1 MMRTAFSRISGMTAQ
16 QRTSLADEFD
26 RVSRIAVAEPVAVV
40 GIGCRFPGDV
50 DGPESFWDFLVA
62 GRNAISTVPADRWDA
77 EAFYHPDP
85 LTPGRMTTKWGGFVP
100 DVAGFDAEFFGIT
113 PREAAAMDPQQ
124 RMLLEVAWEA
134 LEHAGIPPDSLGGTR
149 TAVMMGVYFNEY
161 QSMLAASPQ
170 NVDAYSGTG
179 NAHSITVGRISYLL
193 GLRGPAVAVDT
204 ACSSSLVAVH
214 LACQS
219 LRLRETDLAL
229 AGGVSITLRPET
241 QIAIS
246 AWGLLSPQGRCAAFD
261 AAADG
266 FVRGEGAGVVVLKR
280 LTDAVRDGDQ
290 VLAVV
295 RGSAVNQDGRSNGVT
310 APNTAAQC
318 DVIADALRSG
328 DVAPD
333 SVNYVEA
340 HGTGTVLGDPIEFE
354 ALAATYGHGGDA
366 CALGAVKT
374 NIGHLEAAAG
384 IAGFIKATLA
394 VQRATIP
401 PNLHFSQWNPAI
413 DAASTRFFVPTQNS
427 PWPTAEGP
435 RRAAVSSFGLG
446 GTNAHVIIEQGSELA
461 PVSEGGE
468 DTGVSTLVVTG
479 KTAQR
484 MAATAQ
490 VLADWMEGPGAE
502 VAVADVAHTVNHHR
516 ARQAT
521 FGTVVARDRA
531 QAIAGLRALAAGQH
545 APGVVSHQ
553 DGSPGPGTVFVYSGR
568 GSQWAGM
575 GRQLLADEPAFAAAV
590 AELEPVFVEQAG
602 FSLRDVIAT
611 GKELVGIGQIQLGL
625 IGMQLTLTELWRSYG
640 VQPDLVIGHSMGEV
654 AAAVVAGALTPAE
667 GLRVTATRARLMAPL
682 SGQGGMALLG
692 LDAAATEALIAD
704 YPQVTVGIYNSPRQT
719 VIAGPTEQ
727 IDELI
732 ARVRA
737 QNRFASR
744 VNIEVAPHNPAMDA
758 LQPAMRSE
766 LADLTPRTPTIGII
780 STTYADLH
788 TQPIFDA
795 EHWATNM
802 RNPVR
807 FQQAIASA
815 GSGADGAYHTFIEI
829 SAHPLLTQAIADTLE
844 DAHRPTKS
852 AAKYLSIGTL
862 QRDADDTVTFR
873 TNLYTADIAHP
884 PHTCHPPEPHP
895 TIPTTPWQHTHHWIA
910 TTHPSTAAPEDPGSN
925 KVVVNG
931 QSTSES
937 RALEDWCHQLA
948 WPIRPAVS
956 ADPPSTAA
964 WLVVA
969 DNELCHELARAAD
982 SRVDSLSPPALAAG
996 SDPAALLDALRGV
1009 DNVLY
1014 APPVP
1019 GELLDIESAY
1029 QVFHATRRLA
1039 AAMVASSAT
1048 AISPPKL
1055 FIMTRNAQ
1063 PISEGDRANPGHAVL
1078 WGLGRSL
1085 ALEHPEIWGG
1095 IIDLDDSMP
1104 AELAVRH
1111 VLTAAHGT
1119 DGEDQVVYRSGARHV
1134 PRLQRRTLPGK
1145 PVTLNADAS
1154 QLVIGA
1160 TGNIGPHLIRQLAR
1174 MGAKTIVAM
1183 ARKPGALDELTQCLA
1198 ATGTDL
1204 IAVAADATD
1213 PAAMQTLFD
1222 RFGTELPP
1230 LEGIYLAAFAGRP
1243 ALLSEMT
1250 DDDVTT
1256 MFRPKLDALALLH
1269 RLSLKSPVRH
1279 FVLFS
1284 SVSGLLGSRWL
1295 AHYTATSAF
1304 LDSFAGARRTMGLPA
1319 TVVDWGLWKSLA
1331 DVQKDATQISAESGL
1346 QPMADEVAIGALPLV
1361 MNPDAAVATVVVAAD
1376 WPLLAAAYRTRGA
1389 LRIVDDLLPAPEDV
1403 GKGESE
1409 FRTSLRSCPAEKRR
1423 DMLFDHVGALAA
1435 TVMGMPPTEP
1445 LDPSAGFFQLGMDSL
1460 MSVTLQRALSE
1471 SLGEFLPASVV
1482 FDYPT
1487 VYSLTDYLATVLPEL
1502 LEIGAT
1508 AVATQQATDSYHE
1521 LTEAELLEQLSE
1533 RLRGTQ

>member
-1 MMRTAFSRISGMTAQ
+1 MRTAFSRISGMTAQ

-545 APGVVSHQ
+545 APGV
-553 DGSPGPGTVFVYSGR
+553 
-568 GSQWAGM
+568 
-575 GRQLLADEPAFAAAV
+575 
-590 AELEPVFVEQAG
+590 
-602 FSLRDVIAT
+602 
-611 GKELVGIGQIQLGL
+611 
-625 IGMQLTLTELWRSYG
+625 
-640 VQPDLVIGHSMGEV
+640 
-654 AAAVVAGALTPAE
+654 
-667 GLRVTATRARLMAPL
+667 
-682 SGQGGMALLG
+682 
-692 LDAAATEALIAD
+692 
-704 YPQVTVGIYNSPRQT
+704 
-719 VIAGPTEQ
+719 
-727 IDELI
+727 
-732 ARVRA
+732 
-737 QNRFASR
+737 
-744 VNIEVAPHNPAMDA
+744 
-758 LQPAMRSE
+758 
-766 LADLTPRTPTIGII
+766 
-780 STTYADLH
+780 
-788 TQPIFDA
+788 
-795 EHWATNM
+795 
-802 RNPVR
+802 
-807 FQQAIASA
+807 
-815 GSGADGAYHTFIEI
+815 
-829 SAHPLLTQAIADTLE
+829 
-844 DAHRPTKS
+844 
-852 AAKYLSIGTL
+852 
-862 QRDADDTVTFR
+862 
-873 TNLYTADIAHP
+873 
-884 PHTCHPPEPHP
+884 
-895 TIPTTPWQHTHHWIA
+895 
-910 TTHPSTAAPEDPGSN
+910 
-925 KVVVNG
+925 
-931 QSTSES
+931 
-937 RALEDWCHQLA
+937 
-948 WPIRPAVS
+948 
-956 ADPPSTAA
+956 
-964 WLVVA
+964 
-969 DNELCHELARAAD
+969 
-982 SRVDSLSPPALAAG
+982 
-996 SDPAALLDALRGV
+996 
-1009 DNVLY
+1009 
-1014 APPVP
+1014 
-1019 GELLDIESAY
+1019 
-1029 QVFHATRRLA
+1029 
-1039 AAMVASSAT
+1039 
-1048 AISPPKL
+1048 
-1055 FIMTRNAQ
+1055 
-1063 PISEGDRANPGHAVL
+1063 DR
-1078 WGLGRSL
+1078 
-1085 ALEHPEIWGG
+1085 
-1095 IIDLDDSMP
+1095 
-1104 AELAVRH
+1104 
-1111 VLTAAHGT
+1111 
-1119 DGEDQVVYRSGARHV
+1119 
-1134 PRLQRRTLPGK
+1134 K
-1145 PVTLNADAS
+1145 
-1154 QLVIGA
+1154 
-1160 TGNIGPHLIRQLAR
+1160 
-1174 MGAKTIVAM
+1174 
-1183 ARKPGALDELTQCLA
+1183 
-1198 ATGTDL
+1198 
-1204 IAVAADATD
+1204 
-1213 PAAMQTLFD
+1213 
-1222 RFGTELPP
+1222 
-1230 LEGIYLAAFAGRP
+1230 
-1243 ALLSEMT
+1243 
-1250 DDDVTT
+1250 
-1256 MFRPKLDALALLH
+1256 
-1269 RLSLKSPVRH
+1269 
-1279 FVLFS
+1279 
-1284 SVSGLLGSRWL
+1284 
-1295 AHYTATSAF
+1295 
-1304 LDSFAGARRTMGLPA
+1304 
-1319 TVVDWGLWKSLA
+1319 
-1331 DVQKDATQISAESGL
+1331 
-1346 QPMADEVAIGALPLV
+1346 
-1361 MNPDAAVATVVVAAD
+1361 
-1376 WPLLAAAYRTRGA
+1376 
-1389 LRIVDDLLPAPEDV
+1389 
-1403 GKGESE
+1403 
-1409 FRTSLRSCPAEKRR
+1409 
-1423 DMLFDHVGALAA
+1423 
-1435 TVMGMPPTEP
+1435 
-1445 LDPSAGFFQLGMDSL
+1445 
-1460 MSVTLQRALSE
+1460 
-1471 SLGEFLPASVV
+1471 SVV
-1482 FDYPT
+1482 
-1487 VYSLTDYLATVLPEL
+1487 
-1502 LEIGAT
+1502 
-1508 AVATQQATDSYHE
+1508 
-1521 LTEAELLEQLSE
+1521 
-1533 RLRGTQ
+1533 

>member
-1 MMRTAFSRISGMTAQ
+1 MRTAFSRISGMTAQ

-1269 RLSLKSPVRH
+1269 RRSLKSPVRH

>member
-354 ALAATYGHGGDA
+354 ALAATYGHGGGG

-611 GKELVGIGQIQLGL
+611 GKELVGIEQIQLGL

-788 TQPIFDA
+788 TQPVFDA

-1269 RLSLKSPVRH
+1269 RRSLKSPVRH

-1295 AHYTATSAF
+1295 APYTATSAF